1 MWQRYK
7 ALIFDMDGTLV
18 DSMPLHLAAWQQ
30 TAQEFGFV
38 CDQEW
43 LYAHGGVPSRKIAAL
58 IAHEQQIALD
68 PEAVARCKTAHYVA
82 MIEQATPFPAMVA
95 LVQQAATTLPM
106 AIGTGSLHANAE
118 RILAQSGLGL
128 YIHTVVAADDVQGH
142 KPAPDTFLLA
152 AERLGVV
159 AADCLVFE
167 DTEIGRLA
175 ALAAGMD
182 CVMVVEGA
190 PDWATLTT
198 GQTS

>member
-1 MWQRYK
+1 MWQDFN

-95 LVQQAATTLPM
+95 LVQQAAATLPM